1 MLYIIGVKGQNE
13 MKQINKNIFW
23 NTVGNTAYN
32 GLQWLITVIVTRK
45 SGFDMA
51 GILAIAMSVSLTFR
65 TISYFGIRN
74 FQVTDNDNKYLDA
87 DYFGLRII
95 TSAIAFA
102 LCALVSGFSGR
113 SVNLFSAIML
123 YMIFRV
129 SEGFSDLFQGIMQKN
144 ERLDIVG
151 ICLLAKAVV
160 TTIAF
165 IAGFY
170 LSNSLNIGLLLM
182 SVSAVLISFLFEL
195 PEAKQCTKSQFK
207 ISFSLCRKL
216 ASETAPMFIY
226 MLETALLL
234 NAPKYFLSL
243 TSDEAAVGIYSSVF
257 SIAQILQGA
266 FQYVYVPFITK
277 LSVLDNNKNYTEIKK
292 IAIKII
298 CIFTAITLLFSA
310 ISVIFGDYILTL
322 VFGRSEYYS
331 EIMLPAVLSVCTYS
345 ITTFISTFAI
355 IKRKFSRLVMAYAFG
370 ILSFIISAMLM
381 QSQGINSVSYGMIVA
396 SIFTVFWLLTDL
408 IRKYEFDDITSQ

>member
-1 MLYIIGVKGQNE
+1 
-13 MKQINKNIFW
+13 MKQINKNFFW
-23 NTVGNTAYN
+23 NAVGNTAYN
-32 GLQWLITVIVTRK
+32 GLQWLITVIVTRR
-45 SGFDMA
+45 SGFDTA
-51 GILAIAMSVSLTFR
+51 GVLAIAMSVSLTFR
-65 TISYFGIRN
+65 TVSYFGIRN
-74 FQVTDNDNKYLDA
+74 FQVTDNDNKYSNA

-102 LCALVSGFSGR
+102 LCALVSVFSKR
-113 SVNLFSAIML
+113 NVSLFSAIML
-123 YMIFRV
+123 YMIFRI

-151 ICLLAKAVV
+151 ICLLEKAVV

-170 LSNSLNIGLLLM
+170 LSNSLNAGLLLM

-195 PEAKQCTKSQFK
+195 PAAKQCTESQFK

-243 TSDEAAVGIYSSVF
+243 TSDETSVGIYSSVF

-277 LSVLDNNKNYTEIKK
+277 LSVLDNNKNYAEIKK

-298 CIFTAITLLFSA
+298 CILTAITLLFSA
-310 ISVIFGDYILTL
+310 ITVIFGNYILTF
-322 VFGRSEYYS
+322 VFGKSQQYS
-331 EIMLPAVLSVCTYS
+331 KIMLPAVLSVCSYS
-345 ITTFISTFAI
+345 ITVFISMFAI
-355 IKRKFSRLVMAYAFG
+355 IKRKFSELVTAYTLG
-370 ILSFIISAMLM
+370 IITFIIFAMLM
-381 QSQGINSVSYGMIVA
+381 QTKGINSASYGMTAA
-396 SIFTVFWLLTDL
+396 SIFTGVWLLKDL
-408 IRKYEFDDITSQ
+408 TANRKLNNFIDR

>member
-1 MLYIIGVKGQNE
+1 

-23 NTVGNTAYN
+23 NAVGNTAYN

-45 SGFDMA
+45 SGFDTA

-74 FQVTDNDNKYLDA
+74 FQVTDNDNKYSDA

-102 LCALVSGFSGR
+102 LCALVSVFSGR
-113 SVNLFSAIML
+113 SVSLFSAIML

-170 LSNSLNIGLLLM
+170 LSNSLNAGLLLM

-195 PEAKQCTKSQFK
+195 PAAKQCTESQFK
-207 ISFSLCRKL
+207 ISFSLFRKL

-277 LSVLDNNKNYTEIKK
+277 LSVLDNNKNYVEIKK

-331 EIMLPAVLSVCTYS
+331 EIMLPAVLSVCAYS

-355 IKRKFSRLVMAYAFG
+355 IKRKFSRLVLAYALG

-396 SIFTVFWLLTDL
+396 SIFIKFWLLTDL
-408 IRKYEFDDITSQ
+408 IGKQEFDDITSQ